1 MEKGFEKEAEIR
13 FDNLKNKNNR
23 FIGIDINDLKQ
34 IELYNQLKANHKR
47 INMWANK
54 D

>member
-13 FDNLKNKNNR
+13 FESLKNKNNR
-23 FIGIDINDLKQ
+23 FNGIDINNLKQ
-34 IELYNQLKANHKR
+34 IDFYNHLKSNNKR
-47 INMWANK
+47 IDMWVNK